1 MKNWRTRADRPSLH
15 QLCVSKTLHVNTCL
29 HPPLHLVRPLHLM
42 KKFLARP
49 LHLVK
54 KFLAR
59 PLHLVKKFLARP
71 LHIVKKFLARPL
83 YLMKK
88 CLAPAPCPNSKKST
102 RSLMKVVFMKPP
114 PLLGL
119 TEAATN
125 AAWWVKPI
133 PKVISIRHGR

>member
-1 MKNWRTRADRPSLH
+1 MKNWRTRADHPSLH

-29 HPPLHLVRPLHLM
+29 HPPLHLIRPLHLVR
-42 KKFLARP
+42 KFLARPLHLVRKFLARP

-59 PLHLVKKFLARP
+59 PLHLVKKFLA
-71 LHIVKKFLARPL
+71 
-83 YLMKK
+83 
-88 CLAPAPCPNSKKST
+88 PAPCPNKKNA
-102 RSLMKVVFMKPP
+102 RSLTKVVFMKPL
-114 PLLGL
+114 PLLSL

-133 PKVISIRHGR
+133 PEVISVRHGR